1 MLLLRRPDIR
11 VDVKAETAKRIE
23 EESAS
28 NFDGRSALGDAVVE
42 RVRLGLSGHKSRVWR
57 NFQTDE
63 TVPGR
68 TSKKRLS
75 LEVAECLFDRL
86 LKFPTIKDH
95 VSVVWHAGEL
105 MVLPPGYYDSMF
117 ALIQRLAKSPNR
129 D

>member
-1 MLLLRRPDIR
+1 MLLLRRLDIR

-42 RVRLGLSGHKSRVWR
+42 RVRLGLSGHKFRVWR

-86 LKFPTIKDH
+86 FPTIKDH
-95 VSVVWHAGEL
+95 VSVVWHAGEP
-105 MVLPPGYYDSMF
+105 MVL
-117 ALIQRLAKSPNR
+117 LR
-129 D
+129 